1 MAPGLNKNKEKTF
14 MSVDDKQV
22 RMRLELMDSGN
33 GTKIVPQTDGMAVS
47 RTCTIVIIAGE

>member
-1 MAPGLNKNKEKTF
+1 MAPGLNKNKENTF